1 MNLFDDEDLS
11 DDDEDFE
18 ELSEEELLAKLP
30 EFDSDKLCA
39 IIVAHRYLGFYKSL
53 YVPAM
58 EVLAN
63 RRIAG
68 DIFEFETKIE
78 DSLKDLPKL
87 DFNITDI
94 NSALEQLKKMSTPK

>member
-1 MNLFDDEDLS
+1 MNFDDEDLT

-18 ELSEEELLAKLP
+18 ELSEEELRAKVP
-30 EFDSDKLCA
+30 EFDSDKLCG

-53 YVPAM
+53 YIPCM
-58 EVLAN
+58 EELAK

-68 DIFEFETKIE
+68 DSFDFETNIE
-78 DSLKDLPKL
+78 TSLKDMPKL

-94 NSALEQLKKMSTPK
+94 GSAIEQLKKMSTPK